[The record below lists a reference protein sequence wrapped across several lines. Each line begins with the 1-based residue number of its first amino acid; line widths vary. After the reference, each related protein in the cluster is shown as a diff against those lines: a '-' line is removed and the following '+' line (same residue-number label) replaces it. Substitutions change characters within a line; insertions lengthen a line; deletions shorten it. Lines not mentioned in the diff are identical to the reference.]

1 MTDRPS
7 GPPEEAEEALIA
19 AAAAAPTAAT
29 MAAAP
34 GATPPGAAVPGASPP
49 GASPPGAALPG
60 GALLGRARLS
70 AAVGIGEATPAAIR
84 QKVIQLAGPAIAEM
98 TFSSMIQVLN
108 MVLVGHL
115 GPVAVAAVGLTNQ
128 PVFFAISAFQ
138 ALNVGATALVARAV
152 GAGHPEEANEVT
164 RQTLLI
170 NVVLSAVMAALGYI
184 FAAQILA
191 FMGAEDEVISAGLS
205 YFQVI
210 AMTLSFNT
218 LSMSLNSALRGAG
231 DTKTPMRVSLIANV
245 LAVILGYPLIYGAFG
260 LPALGV
266 LGAAVA
272 SAMARFA
279 AFALSLSAVVSG
291 KYVIKVGLRDRW
303 RWNGAI
309 IARMVRIGLPA
320 ALEQF
325 VMRGGM
331 VIFTRTVAGL
341 GTVTVAAHQIA
352 MNVLSLSFMPSQ
364 GFAVAATTLVG
375 QNLGAKRPDWAER
388 CGWETRRLGLIMG
401 VSLGALFFL
410 GAPWIVRMYTSDAG
424 VIAFGAVAL
433 RIAALAQPAQV
444 NQFVLAGGLRG
455 AGDTTWPLYAAFA
468 GVWGFRVTLCLLFV
482 NVLHWGLAGAWLAM
496 LVDQLTRSLVIYM
509 RWKSGRWKTAKV

>member
-1 MTDRPS
+1 MSDRPN
-7 GPPEEAEEALIA
+7 GTPEEAEEALIA
-19 AAAAAPTAAT
+19 PAS
-29 MAAAP
+29 
-34 GATPPGAAVPGASPP
+34 ATPVLASDATPVTGGPPAAEDAGS
-49 GASPPGAALPG
+49 AALPG
-60 GALLGRARLS
+60 RGRLS

-84 QKVIQLAGPAIAEM
+84 QKVIQLAGPAITEM
-98 TFSSMIQVLN
+98 TFAGMIGVLN
-108 MVLVGHL
+108 MILVGHL

-152 GAGHPEEANEVT
+152 GAGNPDEANEVT
-164 RQTLLI
+164 RQTLVI
-170 NVVLSAVMAALGYI
+170 NVVLSAVMAVLGYL
-184 FAAQILA
+184 FAAQVLA
-191 FMGAEDEVISAGLS
+191 FMGAEDEVIAAGLS
-205 YFQVI
+205 YFQII
-210 AMTLSFNT
+210 AITLSFNT

-231 DTKTPMRVSLIANV
+231 DTKTPMRVSLISNV

-266 LGAAVA
+266 LGAGVA
-272 SAMARFA
+272 SALARFA

-291 KYVIKVGLRDRW
+291 KYVIKIGLRDRW
-303 RWNGAI
+303 RWNSAVI
-309 IARMVRIGLPA
+309 SRMVRIGLPA

-341 GTVTVAAHQIA
+341 GTVTIAAHQIA

-401 VSLGALFFL
+401 IGLGALFFL
-410 GAPWIVRMYTSDAG
+410 GAPWIVRVYTSDAG
-424 VIAFGAVAL
+424 VIAFGAMAL
-433 RIAALAQPAQV
+433 RIAAIAQPAQV
-444 NQFVLAGGLRG
+444 NQFILAGGLRG

-468 GVWGFRVTLCLLFV
+468 GVWGFRVTLCLWFV
-482 NVLHWGLAGAWLAM
+482 NVLHWGLTGAWAAM
-496 LVDQLTRSLVIYM
+496 LIDQLTRSFVIYL